1 MHGARADKVSAW
13 DGHDSAES
21 CRTLHQP
28 AQCIT
33 QYPTLYQCTDLS
45 SKLSGRVDYGVEGS
59 MPHNS
64 IEMRLLRVLVS
75 PLVSY
80 YYEVGC

>member
-21 CRTLHQP
+21 CQTLHQP
-28 AQCIT
+28 ARCII
-33 QYPTLYQCTDLS
+33 QFPTLYQRTRS
-45 SKLSGRVDYGVEGS
+45 SFDAFGGAYGVEGS